1 MRSSEHNIIPEKPNA
16 PESWRKLAALHR
28 ELSRLCGSPTYF
40 LAYRD
45 AARVFDGMRYQEAY
59 AITGGKVPDKLETS
73 PLEGRK
79 TLIPYYG
86 HERELKRLESGSDT
100 TS

>member
-1 MRSSEHNIIPEKPNA
+1 MRPRAGANSQPFIASC
-16 PESWRKLAALHR
+16 LV
-28 ELSRLCGSPTYF
+28 LCGSPTYF

-45 AARVFDGMRYQEAY
+45 AARVFDGMRHQEAY

-79 TLIPYYG
+79 TLILYYG